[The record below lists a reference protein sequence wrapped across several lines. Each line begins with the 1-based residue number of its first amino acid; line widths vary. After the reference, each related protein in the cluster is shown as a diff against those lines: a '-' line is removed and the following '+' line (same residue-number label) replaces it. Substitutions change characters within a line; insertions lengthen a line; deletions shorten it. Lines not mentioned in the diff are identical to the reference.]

1 MQAEGMKNR
10 TSLHSVYDYDL
21 KIRVSLSIGT
31 RGQYKMG
38 TKGLL
43 CSGMSTKVA
52 LRYLGALFVPF
63 HRTVVAPN
71 LWRCGEMCLSSQQLT
86 QSTRELNE
94 QSKYHQAVGAD
105 E

>member
-21 KIRVSLSIGT
+21 TIRVSLSIGT

-43 CSGMSTKVA
+43 CNGMSTKVA
-52 LRYLGALFVPF
+52 LSIWEPFLYHFIAPLSHRIFGDVEKCVYL
-63 HRTVVAPN
+63 HN
-71 LWRCGEMCLSSQQLT
+71 
-86 QSTRELNE
+86 N
-94 QSKYHQAVGAD
+94 
-105 E
+105 